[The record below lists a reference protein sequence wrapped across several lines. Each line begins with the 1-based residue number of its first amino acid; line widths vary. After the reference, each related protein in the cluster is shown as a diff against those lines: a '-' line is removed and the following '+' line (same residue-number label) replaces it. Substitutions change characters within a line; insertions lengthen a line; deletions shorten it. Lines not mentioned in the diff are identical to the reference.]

1 MSYMALY
8 RKFRPQN
15 FDQVKGQ
22 DHVVRTLKNQIK
34 NDRIGHA
41 YLFTGTRG
49 TGKTSVAKLFAKAVN
64 CLHPVDGEPCNECEN
79 CRAIS
84 QDSFIDVAEVD
95 AASNTGVDDMRRII
109 EEVNYTPA
117 VGKKKVY
124 IIDEAHMLS
133 NQAFNAFLKTLEEP
147 PSYVIFILATTEP
160 HKIPVTIMSRTQ
172 RYDFHRISNQVI
184 AENLAEII
192 KKEGIEAEK
201 TALSYIARA
210 GDGSM
215 RDSISLLDKCIS
227 FSLGE
232 KLTYDNVLE
241 TLGAV
246 DTDIF
251 SRMFRAVYAGNA
263 HEALCEVRKAVFDGR
278 DLTKFISDF
287 TWYIRNLMLLNS
299 DPDTGADVFGVSTE
313 ALADLKKDA
322 KAADPD
328 TLMRYIRVLSE
339 LQNDLRGAVS
349 AQILTEVAVIKL
361 AKPQMETDISSLT
374 DRVRQLEAGTVT
386 LQSIPSDKQR
396 TTAVA
401 ADDLSSAD
409 TLISTQEN
417 GHFRTAAAA
426 QKTAAEDLQD
436 DLFWT
441 GAAAAN
447 TSADTQRE
455 DYFEAGA
462 AASEGTRA
470 DLYKNENTTERQLPR
485 TGRDAGTG
493 DFSAGTADK
502 SGDRHTS
509 PAQLVAACWSDIA
522 DACGGHMLKTSVAGA
537 KAAADSE
544 DSITVYVNGSMAA
557 DSIKSNMQALKDA
570 VKKVT
575 GADIQINV
583 STEPYPAAGAVSG
596 KRRSPEELLKNINF
610 DIRMED

>member
-8 RKFRPQN
+8 RKFTPQN

-22 DHVVRTLKNQIK
+22 DHVIRTLKNQIK

-64 CLHPVDGEPCNECEN
+64 CLHPVDGEPCNKCEN
-79 CRAIS
+79 CKAIS
-84 QDSFIDVAEVD
+84 RDSFIDVAEVD

-147 PSYVIFILATTEP
+147 PSYVVFILATTEP

-184 AENLAEII
+184 AENLAEITA
-192 KKEGIEAEK
+192 KEGIETEEA
-201 TALSYIARA
+201 ALSYIARA

-263 HEALCEVRKAVFDGR
+263 HEALCEVREAVFEGR
-278 DLTKFISDF
+278 DLTKFVSDF
-287 TWYIRNLMLLNS
+287 TWYIRNLMLLNA
-299 DPDTGADVFGVSTE
+299 DPDTGADVFGISTE
-313 ALADLKKDA
+313 ALEDLKKDA
-322 KAADPD
+322 EAADPD
-328 TLMRYIRVLSE
+328 TLMRYIRVLSK
-339 LQNDLRGAVS
+339 LQNDLRGAAS

-374 DRVRQLEAGTVT
+374 DRVRQLEAGT
-386 LQSIPSDKQR
+386 
-396 TTAVA
+396 A
-401 ADDLSSAD
+401 AFQNASVD
-409 TLISTQEN
+409 TRRANFSET
-417 GHFRTAAAA
+417 GAAA
-426 QKTAAEDLQD
+426 KETARKELQND

-441 GAAAAN
+441 GAAA
-447 TSADTQRE
+447 
-455 DYFEAGA
+455 
-462 AASEGTRA
+462 SEGFRPA
-470 DLYKNENTTERQLPR
+470 SHESKNTTGQLPR
-485 TGRDAGTG
+485 TGSDAPAGQQPSYSGAADRPAGRTG
-493 DFSAGTADK
+493 ARNST
-502 SGDRHTS
+502 
-509 PAQLVAACWSDIA
+509 PAQLTAACWSDIA

-537 KAAADSE
+537 KVAADSE
-544 DSITVYVNGSMAA
+544 DSITVYVNGGMAA
-557 DSIKSNMQALKDA
+557 GSIKSGMQELKD
-570 VKKVT
+570 VIKKVT
-575 GADIQINV
+575 GADIQIKV
-583 STEPYPAAGAVSG
+583 STGPYPVPAALSG
-596 KRRSPEELLKNINF
+596 RTASPEELLKNINF